1 MTFGIL
7 SCVHMMDGHVARS
20 AYIWNFSKIHCVNN
34 IWNITMCAY
43 DGWACFIEVH
53 TSLDEKF

>member
-1 MTFGIL
+1 MSLEMHTYGF
-7 SCVHMMDGHVARS
+7 
-20 AYIWNFSKIHCVNN
+20 FKKIHCVNN